1 MSKVDQLERLMN
13 LVQILLNA
21 KKPLSLVEI
30 VQEVPG
36 YPPGKEAYRGAFERD
51 KRTLREEG
59 IEIDMV
65 EIGGEAQQGYRIN
78 PDRYYLPELNL
89 TAAEQRA
96 LAIAVAGVA
105 DGTGY
110 GAGALYKLGEVR
122 EASVPVIAQLEP
134 PDGVAELYDA
144 VRAKALVTFTY
155 SGEERT
161 VRPASV
167 FTSKGRWY
175 LAGYADAR
183 ADVRVYRI
191 DRIVGEVAIGAPMSG
206 TWPEG
211 VERPRGFHNLI
222 VDGADAAAD
231 PDVVLALDAVAT
243 ARVRMELGDAIAV
256 TSRDDGRFE
265 VALSCT
271 NAIFARSFTLSMGER
286 AEVLGPPHFRTSIVD
301 WLSAIVAER
310 DGSLEDS
317 DADLGDE
324 VQVHA
329 MEIAAAPSPF
339 TDVDPDVKVTRMT
352 GPQRFRRLLGIM
364 TYLAQVGE
372 ARISDLAE
380 RFSLTEAQVVK
391 ELELAACCGTPPY
404 SPDQLLEILV
414 DDEWVSANLPE
425 EMAKPRRLSRREGF
439 ALSASAHLILD
450 PFIFEDSSLASAVA
464 KLDTALGTDAVL
476 GVEVE
481 AAATLA
487 KLRGAVQRERLRITY
502 FVPHRDELTERIIN
516 PLSVV
521 LWEGNGYV
529 EAYCEQAGAVRVFRA
544 DRIDDVEVLGAQP
557 DGLPAPELK
566 PEDITSFLDDAP
578 VATLR
583 VSGAARWVAD
593 SILSMGVTEVAPDL
607 FDVEVRVA
615 SERWLAILLIQAG
628 VEATVLKPPTMRR
641 LGADLAAAILE
652 NY

>member
-1 MSKVDQLERLMN
+1 VSKVDQLERLMN
-13 LVQILLNA
+13 LVQLLLNA
-21 KKPLSLVEI
+21 NKPLSLVEI

-122 EASVPVIAQLEP
+122 EASVPVIAQLQP

-144 VRAKALVTFTY
+144 VRAKVLVTFTY
-155 SGEERT
+155 SGEERS

-191 DRIVGEVAIGAPMSG
+191 DRIVGEVTIGAPLSG

-256 TSRDDGRFE
+256 TSREDGRFE

-271 NAIFARSFTLSMGER
+271 NGIFARSFALSMGER
-286 AEVLGPPHFRTSIVD
+286 AEVLGPPQFRESIVD
-301 WLSAIVAER
+301 WLSAIVAEH
-310 DGSLEDS
+310 GDS
-317 DADLGDE
+317 DAAIGDE
-324 VQVHA
+324 VQVYA
-329 MEIAAAPSPF
+329 MAIADAPSPF
-339 TDVDPDVKVTRMT
+339 TEADPDVKVTRMT

-380 RFSLTEAQVVK
+380 RFSLSEAQVVK

-450 PFIFEDSSLASAVA
+450 AFMFEDSSLASAVA
-464 KLDTALGTDAVL
+464 KLDAALGTDAVL
-476 GVEVE
+476 AVEVE

-487 KLRGAVQRERLRITY
+487 KLRSAVQRDRLRITY

-544 DRIDDVEVLGAQP
+544 DRIDDVHQLGAQAA
-557 DGLPAPELK
+557 GLPAPTLR
-566 PEDITSFLDDAP
+566 PEDITAFLEDAP

-593 SILSMGVTEVAPDL
+593 SILSMGVTEVAPDV

-628 VEATVLKPPTMRR
+628 VEATVQTPPSMRR
-641 LGADLAAAILE
+641 LGADLATAILE